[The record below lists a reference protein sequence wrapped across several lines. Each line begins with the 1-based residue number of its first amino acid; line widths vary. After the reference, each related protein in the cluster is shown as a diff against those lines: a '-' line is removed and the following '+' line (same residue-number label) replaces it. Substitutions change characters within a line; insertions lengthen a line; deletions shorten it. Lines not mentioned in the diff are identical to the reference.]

1 MSQQFT
7 YRVYVPSHEKY
18 YRYDT
23 FDNTEYLAI
32 IKYIQNNDTEQIV
45 SFFHRLITDH
55 CHDSI
60 DISSLNCVDKFVIL
74 LNIRI
79 MSIADRL
86 EITTKVESGPEKVK
100 NNVSID
106 LYDILDKVTNH
117 PNNKSIE
124 VNVENMSVEV
134 GLPLNLYNSNL
145 DDLIVNVLLSLN
157 AKDKKYDLTTL
168 SSEEKN
174 ELLDNL
180 PGDILQQSISYI
192 KNIDETYKIPVFE
205 SVKQKISDELRS
217 IELKVFDN
225 SMFELLKS
233 LYNSNLE
240 EQYYIRYIMVKHM
253 NYSLSEIDKI
263 TPIDTQTYIN
273 MYRKEIEDQ
282 KKAQEKSSKA
292 ESGGIS
298 LPNPGFV

>member
-1 MSQQFT
+1 ML
-7 YRVYVPSHEKY
+7 KL
-18 YRYDT
+18 
-23 FDNTEYLAI
+23 NTS
-32 IKYIQNNDTEQIV
+32 DR
-45 SFFHRLITDH
+45 SF
-55 CHDSI
+55 
-60 DISSLNCVDKFVIL
+60 
-74 LNIRI
+74 
-79 MSIADRL
+79 
-86 EITTKVESGPEKVK
+86 
-100 NNVSID
+100 
-106 LYDILDKVTNH
+106 
-117 PNNKSIE
+117 
-124 VNVENMSVEV
+124 
-134 GLPLNLYNSNL
+134 
-145 DDLIVNVLLSLN
+145 
-157 AKDKKYDLTTL
+157 DLTTL
-168 SSEEKN
+168 TSEEKN

-180 PGDILQQSISYI
+180 PGDVLQQSVNYI

-205 SVKQKISDELRS
+205 SVKQKISDDLRS

-253 NYSLSEIDKI
+253 NYSLNEIDNI

-282 KKAQEKSSKA
+282 KKAQEKNNKA

>member
-1 MSQQFT
+1 
-7 YRVYVPSHEKY
+7 
-18 YRYDT
+18 
-23 FDNTEYLAI
+23 
-32 IKYIQNNDTEQIV
+32 
-45 SFFHRLITDH
+45 
-55 CHDSI
+55 
-60 DISSLNCVDKFVIL
+60 
-74 LNIRI
+74 

-86 EITTKVESGPEKVK
+86 EISTKVESGPEKVK

-106 LYDILDKVTNH
+106 LYDILDRVTNH
-117 PNNKSIE
+117 PNNKPIE
-124 VNVENMSVEV
+124 VSVENMSVEV
-134 GLPLNLYNSNL
+134 GLPLNIHNSNL
-145 DDLIVNVLLSLN
+145 DDLIVDVMLKLN
-157 AKDKKYDLTTL
+157 TSDRSFDLTTL
-168 SSEEKN
+168 TSEEKN

-180 PGDILQQSISYI
+180 PGDVLQQSVNYI

-205 SVKQKISDELRS
+205 SVKQKISDDLRS

-253 NYSLSEIDKI
+253 NYSLNEIDNI

-282 KKAQEKSSKA
+282 KKAQEKNNKA